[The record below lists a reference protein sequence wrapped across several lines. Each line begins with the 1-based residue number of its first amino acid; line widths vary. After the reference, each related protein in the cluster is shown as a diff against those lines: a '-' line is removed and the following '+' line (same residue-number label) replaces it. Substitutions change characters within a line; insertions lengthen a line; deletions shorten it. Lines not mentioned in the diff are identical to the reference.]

1 MAAGSR
7 PRAVLYACSQNSVRS
22 PMAEA
27 LTRLLFGNS
36 IEVASVGLR
45 AGEPDGFAMAVMD
58 EAGMDIFRHTP
69 RSFEDLEQFDF
80 DLIVTLSPEAH
91 HRALELSRDK
101 QVEVEYWP
109 TLDATRIE
117 GARDQKLDAYRTV
130 RDGLLK
136 RIKQRFDWR
145 AFGSL

>member
-101 QVEVEYWP
+101 PVEVEYWP

>member
-1 MAAGSR
+1 MAGGSR
-7 PRAVLYACSQNSVRS
+7 PQAVLYACTQNSVRS

-27 LTRLLFGNS
+27 LTRFLFGKS
-36 IEVASVGLR
+36 IQVASVGLR
-45 AGEPDGFAMAVMD
+45 PGEPDGFAMAVMD

-69 RSFEDLEQFDF
+69 RSFEDLEHFDF

-130 RDGLLK
+130 RDGLLT

>member
-7 PRAVLYACSQNSVRS
+7 PRAVLYACTQNSVRS

-27 LTRLLFGNS
+27 LTRFLFGKS
-36 IEVASVGLR
+36 IQVASAGLR
-45 AGEPDGFAMAVMD
+45 PGEPDGFAMAVMD

-69 RSFEDLEQFDF
+69 KSFEDLEHFDF

-130 RDGLLK
+130 RDGLLT

>member
-27 LTRLLFGNS
+27 LTRLLFGDS

-45 AGEPDGFAMAVMD
+45 AGESDGFAMAVMD

-69 RSFEDLEQFDF
+69 RSFEDLEHFDF
-80 DLIVTLSPEAH
+80 ELIVTLSPEAH

-130 RDGLLK
+130 RDGLLH

>member
-101 QVEVEYWP
+101 PVEVEYWP

-117 GARDQKLDAYRTV
+117 GARDQKLDAYRAV

>member
-101 QVEVEYWP
+101 PVEVEYWP
-109 TLDATRIE
+109 TLDVTRFE
-117 GARDQKLDAYRTV
+117 GARDQKLDAYRIV
-130 RDGLLK
+130 RDGLLR

>member
-101 QVEVEYWP
+101 PVEVEYWP

-117 GARDQKLDAYRTV
+117 GARDQKLDAYRAV
-130 RDGLLK
+130 RDGLLD

>member
-80 DLIVTLSPEAH
+80 DLVVTLSPEAH

-101 QVEVEYWP
+101 PVEVEYWP

-117 GARDQKLDAYRTV
+117 GARDQKLDAYRAV

>member
-27 LTRLLFGNS
+27 LTRLLFGDS

-45 AGEPDGFAMAVMD
+45 AGESDGFAMAVMD

-69 RSFEDLEQFDF
+69 RSFEELEHFDF

-101 QVEVEYWP
+101 PVEVEYWP

-117 GARDQKLDAYRTV
+117 GARDQKLDAYRAV